1 MKFQK
6 LLLTSVLACG
16 FVGASVFG
24 FVEAID
30 SESVTSFAQGTFG
43 QTIETGIKEINNE
56 GLDNGNSFVIALTK
70 SDYMTATEW
79 NNQNYKWLNDEFG
92 TENREAIDYENKNV
106 ANAFLDKNLEAY
118 NFAEKILFDGQ
129 TLAQFSQAHP
139 YKLIANKRTR
149 VNTISIDF
157 AEGVLQS
164 VETVEILD
172 GCQLPTLAYAYRG
185 LTESSCLEIAE
196 GKKYMQVDGV
206 WADYFEG
213 YAEDKEYKGTEST
226 FKLNF
231 DESLMGHPATPLNG
245 YTDIFMKYDVQGEKL
260 DHKILVSGSNTVKGN
275 VMALQFTHPI
285 DSKQFKQINL
295 RVYINHAVAI
305 SAMNA
310 GDVTADAL
318 GNPLETF
325 SVSGGMFSYLSLTSA
340 FYANSDGMVDTILFR
355 FEQDCAKQYGATG
368 EELYDSQGRAIRD
381 TFHFVS
387 FNVANPEL
395 ITKDSL
401 TVLDEGDAYRVTFRF
416 NKAGTLASGGELD
429 LEKVTLNG
437 YTLAEI
443 QSVCPDMIAEWEA
456 VKGIYQIG
464 VTMPKAYDGI
474 GAIRNP
480 EYEFANNHVGVEQ
493 GLQFPNG
500 DVLDRSYA
508 CHLYS
513 GEKILDMK
521 LASDLTATK
530 IQYVQYSYDEGS
542 GNLRFNFYFDKNVA
556 SVPYYHAC
564 ETEHWRSHD
573 LYQSDNTLYDGGISE
588 IFLNGGYKSSL
599 MNSVLINRKTIGEW
613 HAHDPRTLTNVQT
626 HYGNMGL
633 NSVSV
638 IFAKACPNT
647 YDGINALVESGEGVV
662 IEVMAGWKFMV
673 NTETKA
679 EQTFVLK
686 NGSFTESVDRGEMK
700 VYFDGIAVEYGDVV
714 VVKTLVSEQS
724 IAVTGC
730 AEYTISSVKDGNVT
744 TYTVAYGEGES
755 FVFSVRTDAATVE
768 VEESGCGS
776 VVATGSLACLG
787 AAVAWM
793 MGGRRKREEVSGAHS
808 AERTCGKREK
818 MGAAVALMVCRRTK
832 NEGMSEAR
840 FPWKKR
846 RKCDEVNDEENE
858 N

>member
-1 MKFQK
+1 M
-6 LLLTSVLACG
+6 ACG
-16 FVGASVFG
+16 FVSAVALGG
-24 FVEAID
+24 
-30 SESVTSFAQGTFG
+30 VTSYAQGTFDK
-43 QTIETGIKEINNE
+43 TIETGIKEINNE
-56 GLDNGNSFVIALTK
+56 SLDNGNSFVIALTA

-79 NNQNYKWLNDEFG
+79 SNQNYKWLNDEFG
-92 TENREAIDYENKNV
+92 KEDRAAIDYDNKNV
-106 ANAFLDKNLEAY
+106 ANAFLDKNLESY
-118 NFAEKILFDGQ
+118 NFEEKILFDGQ

-149 VNTISIDF
+149 VNTISFDF
-157 AEGVLQS
+157 GEGVLQT
-164 VETVEILD
+164 VETVEIMD

-185 LTESSCLEIAE
+185 LAESSCLEIAE

-355 FEQDCAKQYGATG
+355 FDQDCTKQYGSQG
-368 EELYDSQGRAIRD
+368 EELYDGQGRLIRD

-395 ITKDSL
+395 ITKDSFA
-401 TVLDEGDAYRVTFRF
+401 VADNGDTYGATFRF

-429 LEKVTLNG
+429 FDKVTLNG

-443 QSVCPDMIAEWEA
+443 KKACPEMVAEWEA
-456 VKGIYQIG
+456 VKGIYQIS
-464 VTMPKAYDGI
+464 VTMPKAYEGI
-474 GAIRNP
+474 GAIKNP
-480 EYEFANNHVGVEQ
+480 AYEFAGNEMGVDA
-493 GLQFPNG
+493 GLAFPNG

-513 GEKILDMK
+513 GEKILDME
-521 LASDLTATK
+521 LASDLKKTK
-530 IQYVQYSYDEGS
+530 IQSVQYSYDEGS
-542 GNLRFNFYFDKNVA
+542 GNLRFTFYFDKNIT
-556 SVPYYHAC
+556 SLPYYHAC

-573 LYQSDNTLYDGGISE
+573 LYQSDNTLYDSGISE
-588 IFLNGGYKSSL
+588 IFMDGGYKSSL
-599 MNSVLINRKTIGEW
+599 MNSVIINGKTIGEW
-613 HAHDPRTLTNVQT
+613 HAYDARTLTNVQT
-626 HYGNMGL
+626 HYGNKGL

-662 IEVMAGWKFMV
+662 IEVKSGWKFMV
-673 NTETKA
+673 NTETKSA
-679 EQTFVLK
+679 QTFTLK
-686 NGSFTESVDRGEMK
+686 NGSFVEAVESGEMK
-700 VYFDGIAVEYGDVV
+700 VYYDGVSVEDGESLIVRTAVSD
-714 VVKTLVSEQS
+714 QS
-724 IAVTGC
+724 IAVEGC
-730 AEYTISSVKDGNVT
+730 EEYTLSSVKDGNVT
-744 TYTVAYGEGES
+744 TYTISYGEGET
-755 FVFSVRTDAATVE
+755 FVFSVRAEVVVVEEE

-776 VVATGSLACLG
+776 VVATGSFAGLG
-787 AAVAWM
+787 I
-793 MGGRRKREEVSGAHS
+793 
-808 AERTCGKREK
+808 
-818 MGAAVALMVCRRTK
+818 AVALMMAKR
-832 NEGMSEAR
+832 
-840 FPWKKR
+840 KKR
-846 RKCDEVNDEENE
+846 EEISGVISQGE
-858 N
+858 GSDMR